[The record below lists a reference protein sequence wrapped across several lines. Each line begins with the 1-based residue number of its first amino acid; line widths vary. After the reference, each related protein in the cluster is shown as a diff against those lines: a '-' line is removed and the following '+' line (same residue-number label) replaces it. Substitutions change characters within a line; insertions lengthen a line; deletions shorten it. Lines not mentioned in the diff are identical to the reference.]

1 MTRIRD
7 IRSAMAEIRSEDP
20 RSAITERALRR
31 IVVDGEIPSRRV
43 GSGKRA
49 RYLFDMDAVWLYFS
63 GEDLDG
69 DQDV

>member
-1 MTRIRD
+1 MKIRD
-7 IRSAMAEIRSEDP
+7 FSTALREIREEDP
-20 RSAITERALRR
+20 NSAITERALRR
-31 IVVDGEIPSRRV
+31 AVVDGAIPSRRV